1 MPIFVQTR
9 CVNICL
15 LTAWAW
21 LSTGSVSA
29 TEGHALDRMM
39 SEGDRVHLLSRSG
52 FGASLAERAALQ
64 GLTRRQGVERIVA
77 GLRDTPAQPMP
88 AWTRRP
94 LPHYHARGFLPPAGR
109 AGFDRA
115 RDREIASLRNWWT
128 VEMLQTDSPATERLV
143 LLWHDLVPTAY
154 SAIGRHSLAM
164 ARQNALFRSSHQG
177 GWAGL
182 LKALIRDPALL
193 RYLNGDRN
201 LRQHPNENLAREL
214 LELFTLGEGHYDEAT
229 VREAARALTGHGIAT
244 IADLSFVLRPGQQDR
259 DEKSLFGAA
268 GPFDGDDLIELILA
282 QPAAARHLARV
293 YWHHYISD
301 RAPGEAELDA
311 LADPFR
317 ASGHSLAVLYRGVL
331 ESPAFWDEA
340 QRATSVKSPVD
351 IAVGLARTLEYPKAD
366 WAIVPTLQASM
377 GLDLF
382 APPNVAGWNEG
393 DAWLAPGRL
402 LARFEAAARLVGS
415 DGAPPRLGEG
425 EGMGMGMGMGM
436 DTGAGKDGDPAGAMM
451 NRMAADD
458 EAGRK
463 RPPGTRLT
471 LDVASEAW
479 RGPVELQVA
488 VLDAG
493 GATLWESPVRALK
506 RGRDTGRQGT
516 AGNRADLPREQLHMS
531 VPRTVHRQAEAVRIA
546 FLNDAAGPDG
556 DRNLYVNHV
565 RLGRD
570 VTRPDGARQDSACP
584 PDSAAHALDLWCE
597 GSVTLALNPVR
608 TDVKPG
614 DPPVAAQPGASG
626 DGPWAAAAVRV
637 LGAQRDDAAVT
648 SSTRLIL
655 EHVTGPDGFAAELAQ
670 VSVLERDNGQVE
682 LQLGSFDCRP
692 SDACVPRWPEC
703 ARSDPRFPQMKRL
716 HYRLDQRGA
725 AARGCRPDQL
735 PARTRELLAALAD
748 GLPQLLR
755 RARDTADRQPDRQGR
770 IDRLLPR
777 IDAMADGSAPD
788 AWRIDP
794 ARRPPSAPPD
804 AIASIRPA
812 VAGADALQALADR
825 HGLDPV
831 AGLLPGIDGLA
842 GTIAPDGL
850 PIDQRLRTVLAHP
863 AFQLH

>member
-1 MPIFVQTR
+1 MVMFHETR
-9 CVNICL
+9 GVSVWL
-15 LTAWAW
+15 LAVLAW
-21 LSTGSVSA
+21 LSAGPVSA
-29 TEGHALDRMM
+29 TGGHALDRVM

-64 GLTRRQGVERIVA
+64 GLTRRQGVDRIVA
-77 GLRDTPAQPMP
+77 GLRTTPARPMP

-94 LPHYHARGFLPPAGR
+94 LPHYHARGFLPLAGR

-143 LLWHDLVPTAY
+143 LLWHDRVPTAY
-154 SAIGRHSLAM
+154 PSIGRHSLAM
-164 ARQNALFRSSHQG
+164 ARQNALFRRSHQG
-177 GWAGL
+177 DWASL
-182 LKALIRDPALL
+182 LEALIRDPALL

-214 LELFTLGEGHYDEAT
+214 LELFTLGEGHYDEST
-229 VREAARALTGHGIAT
+229 VREAARALTGHGVNL

-259 DEKSLFGAA
+259 DEKSLFGAV
-268 GPFDGDDLIELILA
+268 GPFDGADLIELILE

-293 YWHHYISD
+293 YWHHFISD
-301 RAPGEAELDA
+301 RAPGDAELDA

-366 WAIVPTLQASM
+366 WAVLPTLQASM

-415 DGAPPRLGEG
+415 DGAPPKS
-425 EGMGMGMGMGM
+425 
-436 DTGAGKDGDPAGAMM
+436 GAGRGK
-451 NRMAADD
+451 
-458 EAGRK
+458 
-463 RPPGTRLT
+463 GTRLT

-493 GATLWESPVRALK
+493 GATLWESPVQALQQ
-506 RGRDTGRQGT
+506 GRDTARQGT
-516 AGNRADLPREQLHMS
+516 AGNRADLPRERLHLS
-531 VPRTVHRQAEAVRIA
+531 VPRTVQRQAEAVRVA
-546 FLNDAAGPDG
+546 FLNDAAGPGG
-556 DRNLYVNHV
+556 DRNLYVNQV

-570 VTRPDGARQDSACP
+570 VTSPDGARQDSACP
-584 PDSAAHALDLWCE
+584 PDNAAHALDLWCE

-608 TDVKPG
+608 TDMKPG
-614 DPPVAAQPGASG
+614 DPPLAAQPGASG
-626 DGPWAAAAVRV
+626 DGPWSASAVRV
-637 LGAQRDDAAVT
+637 LGAQRDDSGGT
-648 SSTRLIL
+648 SNTRLIL
-655 EHVTGPDGFAAELAQ
+655 EHVAGPDGFAAELVR
-670 VSVLERDNGQVE
+670 VSVLERSNGQVE

-703 ARSDPRFPQMKRL
+703 ARSDPRFPQIERL
-716 HYRLDQRGA
+716 WYRLDERGA
-725 AARGCRPDQL
+725 TARGCHPDQL
-735 PARTRELLAALAD
+735 PARPRGLLAALAD

-755 RARDTADRQPDRQGR
+755 RARDTAGHQPDRQHS

-777 IDAMADGSAPD
+777 IDAMADGAAPD

-812 VAGADALQALADR
+812 VAGADALQALAGR
-825 HGLDPV
+825 YGLDPV

-842 GTIAPDGL
+842 DVIAPHGR
-850 PIDQRLRTVLAHP
+850 PIDERLRTVLAHP